1 MRIQRSLLATLVVLL
16 AVGIAQAQRP
26 EDSRARE
33 RLQKKTKIAETVQAK
48 VRSQLRVQK
57 NLADEEQEQAAV
69 LKGGSGPDNGTGTG
83 DGDQDQYQ
91 YRIRE
96 QKKEYGENC
105 DPKQEQSQTRTRKQL
120 QDGSCDE
127 EETTLKGSGAG
138 PGDGT
143 CDGDCDGD
151 GEPDQL
157 RTRDRKKECLAEDCE
172 PKQDWARDRDQ
183 LRDGSCGDQE
193 EVTLK
198 GSGAGPGDG
207 GDTDGDG
214 EPDQD
219 QFRIRERKK
228 EYLGEDCE
236 PKQEQTRERKRLQDG
251 SCDDEQQAAVLKGNG
266 AGPAYG
272 AGYADTEPD
281 QDQYQYRVRAQKR
294 ESLEEDWEPKQ
305 EQTQTRA
312 RKQLQDGSGGD
323 DEELTYEFLLFL
335 KDYFA
340 EQDAKRNTDPVRNA
354 IHKRDQDR
362 LTDGQGKLTRALI
375 RSQLRK

>member
-172 PKQDWARDRDQ
+172 PKQDRARDRDQLRDGSCNEQEAAVTLKGNGAGPGDGTCDGDCDGDGEPDQLRTRDRKKECLAEDCEPKQDWARDRDQ

-251 SCDDEQQAAVLKGNG
+251 SATMSNRPL
-266 AGPAYG
+266 
-272 AGYADTEPD
+272 
-281 QDQYQYRVRAQKR
+281 
-294 ESLEEDWEPKQ
+294 S
-305 EQTQTRA
+305 
-312 RKQLQDGSGGD
+312 
-323 DEELTYEFLLFL
+323 
-335 KDYFA
+335 
-340 EQDAKRNTDPVRNA
+340 
-354 IHKRDQDR
+354 
-362 LTDGQGKLTRALI
+362 
-375 RSQLRK
+375 